1 MSDERS
7 TDGAQALSS
16 FGFSSFGKSGVGAG
30 AGAGGAGA
38 VFDSVFDSTVAAH
51 PVESQS

>member
-7 TDGAQALSS
+7 TDGAQALCS

-30 AGAGGAGA
+30 SGAGGAG

>member
-7 TDGAQALSS
+7 TDGAQALS
-16 FGFSSFGKSGVGAG
+16 GVGAG
-30 AGAGGAGA
+30 AGAGGA